1 MCVFRERRRER
12 TKTNSVYLTDQFF
25 IPTLQ
30 QETLE
35 AAHEEDIPA
44 LSAIFLDPDVGI
56 LNYLKETSNVF
67 AKDVQAARAKAFD
80 AITKHIERVG
90 QNQSSSNAR
99 EMRDL
104 CMQQFRSEQQNTTKA
119 AALGPIIALFGMQLP
134 FDATEEELKK
144 VGESLR
150 RDYERT
156 AKTPTVK
163 SLILKAC
170 AALHA
175 NFDVDYKEEDASRDA
190 HPRWLI
196 NKALGI
202 LDDQIGSADSDDD
215 DDVENEEEVKGASG
229 KEKKKIDMVL
239 ISGALEA
246 IASSLQS
253 VPDKISTSSR
263 KALSKILLK
272 ALEPPSYGQ
281 RSEVPKSA
289 MKVVECVGAIL
300 KKEFIEFAP
309 EIFEKLLELRVC
321 SNKDL
326 TRNAMVSLDAFL
338 ITLRDALMDNTLFE
352 ESKRMVR

>member
-1 MCVFRERRRER
+1 M
-12 TKTNSVYLTDQFF
+12 
-25 IPTLQ
+25 
-30 QETLE
+30 E
-35 AAHEEDIPA
+35 AAHEEDIPP

-90 QNQSSSNAR
+90 QTQSSANAR
-99 EMRDL
+99 EIRDL

-175 NFDVDYKEEDASRDA
+175 NFDIEFKEEDVARDA
-190 HPRWLI
+190 HPKWLM

-215 DDVENEEEVKGASG
+215 DDIQGAEEEG
-229 KEKKKIDMVL
+229 KKKIDMVL

-263 KALSKILLK
+263 TTLSKILLK

-281 RSEVPKSA
+281 R
-289 MKVVECVGAIL
+289 
-300 KKEFIEFAP
+300 
-309 EIFEKLLELRVC
+309 LELSCTLVST
-321 SNKDL
+321 SNS
-326 TRNAMVSLDAFL
+326 ML
-338 ITLRDALMDNTLFE
+338 IFFF
-352 ESKRMVR
+352 

>member
-1 MCVFRERRRER
+1 M
-12 TKTNSVYLTDQFF
+12 
-25 IPTLQ
+25 
-30 QETLE
+30 
-35 AAHEEDIPA
+35 A
-44 LSAIFLDPDVGI
+44 
-56 LNYLKETSNVF
+56 
-67 AKDVQAARAKAFD
+67 AKDVQAALGEGFD
-80 AITKHIERVG
+80 TITKHIERIG
-90 QNQSSSNAR
+90 QNQSSANAR
-99 EMRDL
+99 EMRDI
-104 CMQQFRSEQQNTTKA
+104 CMRQFRSEQQNTTKA
-119 AALGPIIALFGMQLP
+119 AALGPIIALFSMQLP

-163 SLILKAC
+163 SLILRAC

-175 NFDVDYKEEDASRDA
+175 NFDVDFKEEDVARDA

-202 LDDQIGSADSDDD
+202 LDDQIGSADSDAFTTSRKQKR
-215 DDVENEEEVKGASG
+215 EEIRSE

-246 IASSLQS
+246 IASSIQS

-263 KALSKILLK
+263 TALSKILLK
-272 ALEPPSYGQ
+272 ALAPPSHGQ
-281 RSEVPKSA
+281 REVPKSA
-289 MKVVECVGAIL
+289 MKVVECVGSIL

-321 SNKDL
+321 SNKDV

-338 ITLRDALMDNTLFE
+338 ITLQDALMDNTLLE
-352 ESKRMVR
+352 ESKRIEAMKNMMGKVKELLETKHDQNSNPRKITVCGPRSRQTS